1 MIGRWWGRVL
11 TAGGVLC
18 TLLAVALFLLG
29 LPLVG
34 AARPAYSAY
43 ATAVCLTFSLVCF
56 GLGAVV
62 AVRSSDPMAR
72 YAAVMLAML
81 GGAGPPYTDPLSAR
95 PGLFVPARIGTFLL
109 VATIVGFLLIF
120 PSGRVRP
127 RWALWPA
134 LALAGATLFVM
145 LSPSVYPPSPNPPD
159 VLGLFMLAGLGGGLA
174 AQGWRWSRISDRE
187 ARRQT
192 QWVVLG
198 AAIAIAVL
206 TLSVTLSG
214 RLPPPLADEVSFT
227 TVNLGL
233 LAIPVSIGLAVT
245 RYRLWQVDFFV
256 NRALVYG
263 ALTVILVAAY
273 LAVVVGLQAVLAG
286 RYQVVISLV
295 GAGLVAVAFQP
306 IRQSIQRLANRLMY
320 GERDEP
326 LSILL
331 RLGRTLDET
340 VTTETLLPRIVETVA
355 GALRI
360 PYVAVALRE
369 DDDDVV
375 AASHGQP
382 TDDLLRLPL
391 THQTALVGELRLAN
405 RGPHDAFS
413 PADLEVLREL
423 AVHVGAAAKSVLL
436 TRELQRSR
444 ERLVA
449 ARAEE
454 RRRLR
459 RDLHDGL
466 SPQLVGVALKL
477 DGIRN
482 RLEEL
487 PEVRR
492 ELDELADRTR
502 AAIADVRRIVYA
514 LRPPALDELGLIAA
528 IRQSA
533 DVDGSGIDIC
543 IDAPEGLPALPAAVE
558 VAAYRIAQEAVTNVV
573 RHSGARN
580 CRLSVTL
587 EGGVLR
593 LEVSDD
599 GAGLSPN
606 ASAGVGLSS
615 MRERAEE
622 LGGRLELETAVGGGT
637 RIAALLPCPEVA

>member
-1 MIGRWWGRVL
+1 VL

-43 ATAVCLTFSLVCF
+43 ATAVCLTFSLVCL

-214 RLPPPLADEVSFT
+214 RLPAPLADEVSFT

-543 IDAPEGLPALPAAVE
+543 VDAPEGLPALPAAVE

-622 LGGRLELETAVGGGT
+622 LGGRLELETAVEGGT

>member
-1 MIGRWWGRVL
+1 MIRRWRRRAL
-11 TAGGVLC
+11 AAGGVLC
-18 TLLAVALFLLG
+18 VLLAVGLFLLG

-34 AARPAYSAY
+34 AARPTYSAY
-43 ATAVCLTFSLVCF
+43 ATAVCVSFTLACF
-56 GLGAVV
+56 GVGSVV
-62 AVRSSDPMAR
+62 AIRSSDPMAR

-81 GGAGPPYTDPLSAR
+81 GGAGSPYTDPLSAR

-109 VATIVGFLLIF
+109 VATIIGFLLIF

-134 LALAGATLFVM
+134 VALAGATLAIM
-145 LSPSVYPPSPNPPD
+145 LSPSVYPPGPNPPD
-159 VLGLFMLAGLGGGLA
+159 VLGALMFVGFVGGLA
-174 AQGWRWSRISDRE
+174 AQGWRWFRISDRE

-192 QWVVLG
+192 KWVVLG
-198 AAIAIAVL
+198 AAVAIPVL
-206 TLSVTLSG
+206 ALSVTLIAH
-214 RLPPPLADEVSFT
+214 LPSRFADELSFT
-227 TVNLGL
+227 AVNLGF

-263 ALTVILVAAY
+263 ALSAILVAVY
-273 LAVVVGLQAVLAG
+273 LAFVLGLQAVLAG
-286 RYQVVISLV
+286 RGQAVISLAA
-295 GAGLVAVAFQP
+295 AGLVAVAFQP
-306 IRQSIQRLANRLMY
+306 LRQRIQRVANRLMY

-326 LSILL
+326 LRVLL
-331 RLGRTLDET
+331 RLGRTLNET
-340 VTTETLLPRIVETVA
+340 VSNETLLPRIVETVA

-369 DDDDVV
+369 DDEDVV

-382 TDDLLRLPL
+382 TEDLLRLPL
-391 THQTALVGELRLAN
+391 THQGALVGELRLAN

-466 SPQLVGVALKL
+466 GPQLVGVALKL

-482 RLEEL
+482 RLAEL
-487 PEVRR
+487 PDISS
-492 ELDELADRTR
+492 ELDELANRTR
-502 AAIADVRRIVYA
+502 VAIADVRRLVYA

-533 DVDGSGIDIC
+533 DVDGSGIEIC
-543 IDAPEGLPALPAAVE
+543 IDAPERLPPLPAAVE

-599 GAGLSPN
+599 GAGLSP
-606 ASAGVGLSS
+606 SAFPGVGLSS

-622 LGGRLELETAVGGGT
+622 LGGRLDLETVVGGGT
-637 RIAALLPCPEVA
+637 RIAAHLPCSAVA

>member
-43 ATAVCLTFSLVCF
+43 ATAVCLTFSLVCL

-214 RLPPPLADEVSFT
+214 RLPAPLADEVSFT

-543 IDAPEGLPALPAAVE
+543 VDAPEGLPALPAAVE

-622 LGGRLELETAVGGGT
+622 LGGRLELETAVEGGT

>member
-1 MIGRWWGRVL
+1 VL

-43 ATAVCLTFSLVCF
+43 ATAVCLTFSLVCL

-214 RLPPPLADEVSFT
+214 RLPAPLADEVSFT

-320 GERDEP
+320 GERVEP

-543 IDAPEGLPALPAAVE
+543 VDAPEGLPALPAAVE

-593 LEVSDD
+593 L
-599 GAGLSPN
+599 
-606 ASAGVGLSS
+606 
-615 MRERAEE
+615 
-622 LGGRLELETAVGGGT
+622 
-637 RIAALLPCPEVA
+637 

>member
-1 MIGRWWGRVL
+1 M
-11 TAGGVLC
+11 
-18 TLLAVALFLLG
+18 
-29 LPLVG
+29 LVG
-34 AARPAYSAY
+34 
-43 ATAVCLTFSLVCF
+43 
-56 GLGAVV
+56 
-62 AVRSSDPMAR
+62 
-72 YAAVMLAML
+72 
-81 GGAGPPYTDPLSAR
+81 
-95 PGLFVPARIGTFLL
+95 FV
-109 VATIVGFLLIF
+109 
-120 PSGRVRP
+120 
-127 RWALWPA
+127 
-134 LALAGATLFVM
+134 
-145 LSPSVYPPSPNPPD
+145 
-159 VLGLFMLAGLGGGLA
+159 GGLA
-174 AQGWRWSRISDRE
+174 AQGWRWFRISDRE
-187 ARRQT
+187 AQRQT
-192 QWVVLG
+192 KWVVLG
-198 AAIAIAVL
+198 AAIAIPVL
-206 TLSVTLSG
+206 VLSVTLIA
-214 RLPPPLADEVSFT
+214 RLTSPIADELSFT
-227 TVNLGL
+227 AVNLGF

-263 ALTVILVAAY
+263 ALSAILVAVY
-273 LAVVVGLQAVLAG
+273 LAVVLGLQTLLAG
-286 RYQVVISLV
+286 RGEAVVALAA
-295 GAGLVAVAFQP
+295 AGIVAVAFQP
-306 IRQSIQRLANRLMY
+306 LRQRIQRMANRLMF

-326 LSILL
+326 LRVLL

-340 VTTETLLPRIVETVA
+340 VSSETLLPRIVETVA

-369 DDDDVV
+369 DDQDVV

-382 TDDLLRLPL
+382 TEDLLRLGL
-391 THQTALVGELRLAN
+391 THQGTVVGELRLAN

-423 AVHVGAAAKSVLL
+423 AVHVGAAAKSVVL
-436 TRELQRSR
+436 TRELQHSR

-466 SPQLVGVALKL
+466 SPQLIGVALKL

-482 RLEEL
+482 RLTEL
-487 PEVRR
+487 PEVSN
-492 ELDELADRTR
+492 ELGELAARTR
-502 AAIADVRRIVYA
+502 AAIADVRRLVYA

-533 DVDGSGIDIC
+533 DVGGAEIKIC
-543 IDAPEGLPALPAAVE
+543 VDAPESLPPLPAAVE

-606 ASAGVGLSS
+606 ASHGVGVSS

-622 LGGRLELETAVGGGT
+622 LGGRLDLETAVGGGT
-637 RIAALLPCPEVA
+637 RITALLPCSEVA

>member
-18 TLLAVALFLLG
+18 ALLAVALFLLG

-95 PGLFVPARIGTFLL
+95 PGLFVPARLGTFLL

-159 VLGLFMLAGLGGGLA
+159 VLGLLMLAGLGGGLA

-214 RLPPPLADEVSFT
+214 RLPPRLADEVSFT

-263 ALTVILVAAY
+263 ALTAMLVAAY
-273 LAVVVGLQAVLAG
+273 LAIVLGLQAVLAG
-286 RYQVVISLV
+286 RGQAVISLIA
-295 GAGLVAVAFQP
+295 AGLVAVAFQP
-306 IRQSIQRLANRLMY
+306 LRQSIQRLANRLMY

-340 VTTETLLPRIVETVA
+340 VSTETLLPRIVETVA

-369 DDDDVV
+369 DDEDVV

-382 TDDLLRLPL
+382 TEDLLRLPL
-391 THQTALVGELRLAN
+391 THQRALVGELRLAN

-482 RLEEL
+482 RLEEM

-543 IDAPEGLPALPAAVE
+543 IDAREGLPALPAAVE

>member
-1 MIGRWWGRVL
+1 MIGRWRGRVL

-18 TLLAVALFLLG
+18 ALLAVALFLLG

-95 PGLFVPARIGTFLL
+95 PGLFVPARLGTFLL

-159 VLGLFMLAGLGGGLA
+159 VLGLLMLAGLGGGLA

-214 RLPPPLADEVSFT
+214 RLPPRLADEVSFT

-263 ALTVILVAAY
+263 ALTAMLVAAY
-273 LAVVVGLQAVLAG
+273 LAIVLGLQAVLAG
-286 RYQVVISLV
+286 RGQAVISLIA
-295 GAGLVAVAFQP
+295 AGLVAVAFQP
-306 IRQSIQRLANRLMY
+306 LRQSIQRLANRLMY

-340 VTTETLLPRIVETVA
+340 VSTETLLPRIVETVA

-369 DDDDVV
+369 DDEDVV

-382 TDDLLRLPL
+382 TEDLLRLPL
-391 THQTALVGELRLAN
+391 THQRTLVGELRLAN

-482 RLEEL
+482 RLEEM

>member
-1 MIGRWWGRVL
+1 MIRRWQGRAL
-11 TAGGVLC
+11 AACAMLC
-18 TLLAVALFLLG
+18 GLLAVALFLLG

-34 AARPAYSAY
+34 AARPTYSAF
-43 ATAVCLTFSLVCF
+43 ATAVSLTFSLVCF
-56 GLGAVV
+56 GFGAVV
-62 AVRSSDPMAR
+62 TVRSSDPMAK

-81 GGAGPPYTDPLSAR
+81 GGAGPQYTDPLSAR

-109 VATIVGFLLIF
+109 IATLVGFLLIF
-120 PSGRVRP
+120 PSGLVRP

-159 VLGLFMLAGLGGGLA
+159 VLGLLMLPGLGGGIA
-174 AQGWRWSRISDRE
+174 AQFWRWSRISDRE

-198 AAIAIAVL
+198 SVAAIAVL
-206 TLSVTLSG
+206 ILSVTLSG
-214 RLPPPLADEVSFT
+214 RLPRRLADEVSFT

-233 LAIPVSIGLAVT
+233 LAIPISIGLAVT
-245 RYRLWQVDFFV
+245 RYRLWQVDLFV

-263 ALTVILVAAY
+263 ALSVILIAAY
-273 LAVVVGLQAVLAG
+273 LAVVLGLQAVLEG
-286 RYQVVISLV
+286 RGQAVISLIA
-295 GAGLVAVAFQP
+295 AGLVAVAFQP
-306 IRQSIQRLANRLMY
+306 LRQSVQRLANRLMY

-331 RLGRTLDET
+331 RLGRILDEN

-355 GALRI
+355 AALRI
-360 PYVAVALRE
+360 PYVAVALHE
-369 DDDDVV
+369 DGEAVV
-375 AASHGQP
+375 AASYGQP
-382 TDDLLRLPL
+382 IDDLLRLPL
-391 THQTALVGELRLAN
+391 THQTALVGELCLAN

-423 AVHVGAAAKSVLL
+423 AVHVGAAAKSVML

-482 RLEEL
+482 RLEEM
-487 PEVRR
+487 PQVRK

-502 AAIADVRRIVYA
+502 AAIADVRRLVYA

-528 IRQSA
+528 IRQAA
-533 DVDGSGIDIC
+533 DVNGSGIDIC
-543 IDAPEGLPALPAAVE
+543 IDAPESLPPLPAAVE
-558 VAAYRIAQEAVTNVV
+558 VAAYRIAQEAVTNVL
-573 RHSGARN
+573 RHSGARS
-580 CRLSVTL
+580 CRLKVTL

-599 GAGLSPN
+599 GSGLSPN
-606 ASAGVGLSS
+606 APAGVGLIS

-622 LGGRLELETAVGGGT
+622 LGGRLELETAAGGGT
-637 RIAALLPCPEVA
+637 RLAALLPCPEVA

>member
-1 MIGRWWGRVL
+1 MIRRWRGRAL
-11 TAGGVLC
+11 AAGGVLC
-18 TLLAVALFLLG
+18 ALLAVALFLFG

-34 AARPAYSAY
+34 AARPTYSAY
-43 ATAVCLTFSLVCF
+43 ATAVCLTFTLACF
-56 GLGAVV
+56 GVGSVV
-62 AVRSSDPMAR
+62 AVRSSNPMAR

-81 GGAGPPYTDPLSAR
+81 GGAGPPYTEPLSAR

-134 LALAGATLFVM
+134 LAWAGATLFVM

-159 VLGLFMLAGLGGGLA
+159 VLGLLMLAGLGGGVA

-198 AAIAIAVL
+198 AAVAIAVL

-214 RLPPPLADEVSFT
+214 RLPPRLADEVSFT
-227 TVNLGL
+227 ATNLGL

-263 ALTVILVAAY
+263 ALTAILVAVY
-273 LAVVVGLQAVLAG
+273 LAVVLGTQALLSGRGQAVIA
-286 RYQVVISLV
+286 LV
-295 GAGLVAVAFQP
+295 AAGLVAVAFQP
-306 IRQSIQRLANRLMY
+306 LRQRIQRLANRVMY

-340 VTTETLLPRIVETVA
+340 VSIETLLPRIVETVA
-355 GALRI
+355 EALRI

-382 TDDLLRLPL
+382 SDELLRLPL

-413 PADLEVLREL
+413 PADLEVLGEL

-482 RLEEL
+482 QLEEL

-502 AAIADVRRIVYA
+502 AAIADVRRLAYA

-533 DVDGSGIDIC
+533 DVNGSGIEIC
-543 IDAPEGLPALPAAVE
+543 IDAPESLPPMPAAVE

-573 RHSGARN
+573 RHAGARS
-580 CRLSVTL
+580 CRLSMTL
-587 EGGVLR
+587 EDGVLR

-599 GAGLSPN
+599 GSGLSPN
-606 ASAGVGLSS
+606 TSAGIGLSS

-637 RIAALLPCPEVA
+637 RIVALLPCPVVA